1 MVKVNWTLQS
11 VSDLENIADFISR
24 DSRKFAAIQ
33 VRRII
38 GRTKT
43 IKSQPYSG
51 RVVPE
56 LNDLNIRE
64 LIMGNYR
71 IIYEIIS
78 DSLINIFTIHHS
90 ARLIDSKKL
99 K

>member
-43 IKSQPYSG
+43 IKK
-51 RVVPE
+51 
-56 LNDLNIRE
+56 
-64 LIMGNYR
+64 
-71 IIYEIIS
+71 
-78 DSLINIFTIHHS
+78 S
-90 ARLIDSKKL
+90 AVFRKICPGT
-99 K
+99 